1 MRLLVPPGQYG
12 DDTRRSARGQ
22 NGADDRKC
30 PSSETRHADGAHDSS
45 SQGTRLTPTQLR
57 EQRLAPPRI
66 FGEQAW
72 QPPSDSEIADISRK
86 YTESGRKHLP
96 ANSHVVLGYLNK
108 KTKQYAAYCKHC
120 DKWFDWPPQDTTNF
134 GSPCSC
140 EAGSRSQHHQPPRIR
155 SGPAPRI
162 RSRSP
167 IPRIRSRSPAPRIQ
181 QKPTAKDTQQ
191 KPSPKDMQQKPSAE
205 DTQQKLSPKDTQQ
218 KPTAIGTQQKPAEDT
233 QQKPSERRQTAAAEK
248 QQRRQ

>member
-96 ANSHVVLGYLNK
+96 ASSHVVLGYLNK

-155 SGPAPRI
+155 SRSPPPRIRRGPARRSRPPRIRSSRSPAPRI

-167 IPRIRSRSPAPRIQ
+167 IPRIRSRSPAP
-181 QKPTAKDTQQ
+181 KDIVARDCQ
-191 KPSPKDMQQKPSAE
+191 
-205 DTQQKLSPKDTQQ
+205 L
-218 KPTAIGTQQKPAEDT
+218 I
-233 QQKPSERRQTAAAEK
+233 RQ
-248 QQRRQ
+248 

>member
-96 ANSHVVLGYLNK
+96 ASSHVVLGYLNK

-162 RSRSP
+162 RSRSQQ
-167 IPRIRSRSPAPRIQ
+167 PRIRRGSPAPRIY
-181 QKPTAKDTQQ
+181 
-191 KPSPKDMQQKPSAE
+191 
-205 DTQQKLSPKDTQQ
+205 
-218 KPTAIGTQQKPAEDT
+218 
-233 QQKPSERRQTAAAEK
+233 AAEADR
-248 QQRRQ
+248 QGYAAEAQPQGYAAEAQRRGYAAEAVR